1 MISVKEDNKIHIS
14 WSEIDYLTDRIAKHV
29 VNNFP
34 EIDSVYGIARGGL
47 IPATMLS
54 HKLDIPYSSQ
64 LSINTLIVDDIC
76 DSGVTLKKWKDYK
89 TAVLFHKP
97 HTACMAPT
105 IYGSIHTGNE
115 WIIYPWERKDSQ
127 TKQDYLLDK

>member
-1 MISVKEDNKIHIS
+1 MISVKEDNKIHVS
-14 WSEIDYLTDRIAKHV
+14 WAEIDYLTDRVAKQV
-29 VNNFP
+29 VNNYP
-34 EIDSVYGIARGGL
+34 EINSVYGIARGGL

-76 DSGVTLKKWKDYK
+76 DSGVTLKKWKGYK

-97 HTACMAPT
+97 HTACMTPT
-105 IYGSIHTGNE
+105 IHGNIHTGNE